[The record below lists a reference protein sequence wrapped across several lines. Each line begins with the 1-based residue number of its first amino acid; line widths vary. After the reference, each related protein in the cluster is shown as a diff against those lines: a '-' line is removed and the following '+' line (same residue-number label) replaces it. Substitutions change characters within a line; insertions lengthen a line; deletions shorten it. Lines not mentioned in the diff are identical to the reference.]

1 MHKNGPFKRELN
13 FIKKNKVDFLEPK
26 TIIKNSIDAFNNR
39 SKTKK
44 ERMGKLKLR
53 SIDYIIT
60 EFKKVQNKIQD
71 RKRYVVLVKSSH
83 IRGIKRIEQKQYL
96 KVENFLNMM
105 KDMSPHVQKDQ
116 QNKKIY
122 PLAYL
127 FLLLKINNKDIILKA
142 SETKDTSGKGKKQ

>member
-60 EFKKVQNKIQD
+60 EF
-71 RKRYVVLVKSSH
+71 
-83 IRGIKRIEQKQYL
+83 
-96 KVENFLNMM
+96 
-105 KDMSPHVQKDQ
+105 
-116 QNKKIY
+116 
-122 PLAYL
+122 
-127 FLLLKINNKDIILKA
+127 
-142 SETKDTSGKGKKQ
+142 